1 MSLPI
6 FEFKSAEERSLE
18 VGEERAQE
26 LTNASNFCFFL
37 NGLIDQADI
46 RRFLTAQPLDRVLH
60 IASIFKLETLPE
72 DGKKSSLIE
81 MIIDMV
87 TSPQFTKEDL

>member
-6 FEFKSAEERSLE
+6 FEFKSTEERSLE

-60 IASIFKLETLPE
+60 IASIFKLEALPE
-72 DGKKSSLIE
+72 DGKKASLIE
-81 MIIDMV
+81 MLIEMV
-87 TSPQFTKEDL
+87 TSPQFPKQNT